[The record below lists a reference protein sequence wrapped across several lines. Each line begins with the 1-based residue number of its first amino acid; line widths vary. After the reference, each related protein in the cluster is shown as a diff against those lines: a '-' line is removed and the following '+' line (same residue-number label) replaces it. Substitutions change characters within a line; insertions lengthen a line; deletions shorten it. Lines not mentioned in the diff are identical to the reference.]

1 MKAVY
6 FVATALV
13 GVVMFWVGFQLR
25 PVLDPWEQQ
34 EVAAVPEDESVEVQ
48 QTEQAAAELA
58 AQGYLPLEEL
68 TVRIDD
74 GDVQWFDGTMWHTVA
89 SMEELA
95 KEDKFYVAQEDY
107 LKFEE
112 QLKQQWEDRR
122 AEQESPEEQ
131 GETLMV
137 GQKETPKPVE
147 KPRPT
152 KPAETASAETGSAS
166 VAPSEGGDNGGGSNP
181 SGGNPGGGD
190 SGNSGGGNPGGGGS
204 GNSGGGNPSSG
215 DSGNGGGNSSGG
227 DSGNS
232 GGNSGGADSGNSGGG
247 NSGGNGG
254 EVNPGGDGG
263 NTGDSGSAGDS
274 GNAGSDDSSGDT
286 GDGENMEWSDDY
298 L

>member
-6 FVATALV
+6 FVVTALV

-95 KEDKFYVAQEDY
+95 KEDKFYVAQEDF
-107 LKFEE
+107 LEFEE
-112 QLKQQWEDRR
+112 QLKQQWENRR
-122 AEQESPEEQ
+122 AEQESSEEW
-131 GETLMV
+131 GETLLV
-137 GQKETPKPVE
+137 GQKVEPKPTE
-147 KPRPT
+147 KPKPT
-152 KPAETASAETGSAS
+152 VTAPGPVTVPGPVPGPAA
-166 VAPSEGGDNGGGSNP
+166 APESNDSNSGGDNSGGGGGNTGGGGN
-181 SGGNPGGGD
+181 SGGGDSGNSGGSNPGGGD
-190 SGNSGGGNPGGGGS
+190 SGNSGE
-204 GNSGGGNPSSG
+204 GNSGG
-215 DSGNGGGNSSGG
+215 
-227 DSGNS
+227 
-232 GGNSGGADSGNSGGG
+232 
-247 NSGGNGG
+247 
-254 EVNPGGDGG
+254 ENPGSDAGG
-263 NTGDSGSAGDS
+263 NTGSDSDTGNNDSG
-274 GNAGSDDSSGDT
+274 GDT

>member
-13 GVVMFWVGFQLR
+13 GVVMFWAGFQLR

-34 EVAAVPEDESVEVQ
+34 EVAAVPGDESVEVQ
-48 QTEQAAAELA
+48 QTEQSAAELA

-95 KEDKFYVAQEDY
+95 KEDKFYVAQEGF
-107 LKFEE
+107 LEFEE
-112 QLKQQWEDRR
+112 QMKQQREERR
-122 AEQESPEEQ
+122 AEQESPEER
-131 GETLMV
+131 GETLLV
-137 GQKETPKPVE
+137 GQKEEPKPTE
-147 KPRPT
+147 KPKPT
-152 KPAETASAETGSAS
+152 KPTVTDSVPVAEPGPVPGSAA
-166 VAPSEGGDNGGGSNP
+166 APESNGGNSGGGNSGGSGGGNTEDSGNS

-190 SGNSGGGNPGGGGS
+190 SGNSGD
-204 GNSGGGNPSSG
+204 GNSGGGNPGS
-215 DSGNGGGNSSGG
+215 D
-227 DSGNS
+227 
-232 GGNSGGADSGNSGGG
+232 A
-247 NSGGNGG
+247 
-254 EVNPGGDGG
+254 GG
-263 NTGDSGSAGDS
+263 NTGSGSDTGNNDSG
-274 GNAGSDDSSGDT
+274 GDT

>member
-48 QTEQAAAELA
+48 QTEQSAAELA

-95 KEDKFYVAQEDY
+95 KEDKFYVAQEDF
-107 LKFEE
+107 LEFEE
-112 QLKQQWEDRR
+112 QLKQQWEDSR
-122 AEQESPEEQ
+122 AEQESPEERE
-131 GETLMV
+131 ETLLV
-137 GQKETPKPVE
+137 GQKEIPKPVE
-147 KPRPT
+147 KPKPT
-152 KPAETASAETGSAS
+152 KPAETAPAEETVSPP
-166 VAPSEGGDNGGGSNP
+166 VAPSDGGGNSGGDSNPGGGNGGGGNP
-181 SGGNPGGGD
+181 SGGD
-190 SGNSGGGNPGGGGS
+190 SGNSGGGNPSG
-204 GNSGGGNPSSG
+204 GNSG
-215 DSGNGGGNSSGG
+215 GG

-232 GGNSGGADSGNSGGG
+232 GGD

-254 EVNPGGDGG
+254 EVNPGGDSG
-263 NTGDSGSAGDS
+263 NTSDS
-274 GNAGSDDSSGDT
+274 GNAGSGDSGGDT

>member
-6 FVATALV
+6 FVVTALV

-34 EVAAVPEDESVEVQ
+34 EVAAVLEDESVEVQ

-95 KEDKFYVAQEDY
+95 KEDKFCMAQEDF
-107 LKFEE
+107 LEFEE
-112 QLKQQWEDRR
+112 QLKQQWENRR
-122 AEQESPEEQ
+122 AEQESSEEW
-131 GETLMV
+131 GETLLV
-137 GQKETPKPVE
+137 GQKVEPKPTE
-147 KPRPT
+147 KPKPT
-152 KPAETASAETGSAS
+152 VTAPGPVTAPGSVPGPAA
-166 VAPSEGGDNGGGSNP
+166 APESNDSNSGGD
-181 SGGNPGGGD
+181 
-190 SGNSGGGNPGGGGS
+190 NSGGG
-204 GNSGGGNPSSG
+204 GGNTG
-215 DSGNGGGNSSGG
+215 
-227 DSGNS
+227 
-232 GGNSGGADSGNSGGG
+232 DSGNSGGG
-247 NSGGNGG
+247 NSGGG
-254 EVNPGGDGG
+254 NPGSDAGG
-263 NTGDSGSAGDS
+263 NTGSDSDTGNNDSG
-274 GNAGSDDSSGDT
+274 GDT

>member
-25 PVLDPWEQQ
+25 PVLDPREQQ

-48 QTEQAAAELA
+48 QTEQSAAELA

-95 KEDKFYVAQEDY
+95 KEDKFYVAQEGF
-107 LKFEE
+107 LEFEE
-112 QLKQQWEDRR
+112 QMKQQREERR
-122 AEQESPEEQ
+122 AEQESPEER

-152 KPAETASAETGSAS
+152 KPAATASAEEPVSAPGT
-166 VAPSEGGDNGGGSNP
+166 PSESGGNGGGS
-181 SGGNPGGGD
+181 NPGGGD
-190 SGNSGGGNPGGGGS
+190 SGNSGGGNPSGGNS
-204 GNSGGGNPSSG
+204 GNSGGGNP
-215 DSGNGGGNSSGG
+215 SGG

-232 GGNSGGADSGNSGGG
+232 GGNSGGGDSGNSGGG
-247 NSGGNGG
+247 NPGGNGG
-254 EVNPGGDGG
+254 EVNPGGDSG
-263 NTGDSGSAGDS
+263 NTSDSGSTGDG
-274 GNAGSDDSSGDT
+274 GNAGSGDSGGDT